1 MPKSLDVARYA
12 CVLKM
17 TQDGIKVG
25 IVVARFNEFITSKL
39 LGGAKDG
46 LVRHDVPEENIDVAW
61 VPGAFEI
68 PLIAKKMAKSGKYDA
83 VICLGAVIR
92 GATSH
97 YDYVC
102 NEVSKGIA
110 SVSLESEIPVM
121 FGVVTTENIEQAI
134 ERAGTKAGNKGYDCA
149 LGAIEMINLVRQIG

>member
-1 MPKSLDVARYA
+1 MRQINLVEGK
-12 CVLKM
+12 VLAPEGM
-17 TQDGIKVG
+17 KVG
-25 IVVARFNEFITSKL
+25 IVAARFNEIIVNKL
-39 LGGAKDG
+39 LGGAVDG
-46 LVRHDVPEENIDVAW
+46 LVRHGVEEENITAAW

>member
-1 MPKSLDVARYA
+1 MK
-12 CVLKM
+12 KIE
-17 TQDGIKVG
+17 GIYCGKEIKIG
-25 IVVARFNEFITSKL
+25 IVASRFNEFITSKL
-39 LGGAKDG
+39 VEGAEDCLK
-46 LVRHDVPEENIDVAW
+46 RHGVSDDDITVAW
-61 VPGAFEI
+61 VPGAYEI
-68 PLIAKKMAKSGKYDA
+68 PLIAKKMSKSGKYDA

-110 SVSLESEIPVM
+110 QVSLECEIPVL
-121 FGVVTTENIEQAI
+121 FGVVTTDSIEQAI

-149 LGAIEMINLVRQIG
+149 LGAIEMVNLIREIEK